1 MRKARRGYSYSTCDG
16 FSGPKGLILE
26 TAGPHQWKCS
36 SPQHS
41 HKQACLKHE
50 KPRGQDGNE
59 CACGTHSAKAHPSL
73 LVHKLNSTKEN
84 SMDKLCRPPT
94 NLTEVQVFTNS
105 KGPLGNHAA
114 LLIVVHEAVCLAQRL
129 QPTA

>member
-1 MRKARRGYSYSTCDG
+1 MRTASRGYSYSTCAWLL
-16 FSGPKGLILE
+16 GPKGLVLQ

-50 KPRGQDGNE
+50 KPRGQDGNKS
-59 CACGTHSAKAHPSL
+59 ACGAHSAKAHPSL
-73 LVHKLNSTKEN
+73 LGHKLNST
-84 SMDKLCRPPT
+84 DKLCRPPT

-105 KGPLGNHAA
+105 KGLLGNHAA
-114 LLIVVHEAVCLAQRL
+114 LLIVVHEAVCLAQRQ
-129 QPTA
+129 QPAT